1 MTEATH
7 FSNLLLPELEAEFK
21 RTRRILSAVPDGHGD
36 FKPHEKS
43 MSLAKLAGHVAE
55 LPGFIQIILT
65 HPDLDMALPG
75 NPRKPVVLE
84 TTAQVVAEF
93 DQRAGAA
100 IATLKETSNQ
110 TFEQP
115 WSLSRGELK
124 IFSVPR
130 AGRESHHPPPRPAGL
145 LHPRAQPAAARNL
158 RPLSRRNVTASPT
171 RAACG
176 GRQITC
182 R

>member
-124 IFSVPR
+124 IFSGPR
-130 AGRESHHPPPRPAGL
+130 YEAYRALGVNHIIHH
-145 LHPRAQPAAARNL
+145 RAQLGCYIRELNQ
-158 RPLSRRNVTASPT
+158 PLPGTYGPSAD
-171 RAACG
+171 G
-176 GRQITC
+176 M
-182 R
+182 